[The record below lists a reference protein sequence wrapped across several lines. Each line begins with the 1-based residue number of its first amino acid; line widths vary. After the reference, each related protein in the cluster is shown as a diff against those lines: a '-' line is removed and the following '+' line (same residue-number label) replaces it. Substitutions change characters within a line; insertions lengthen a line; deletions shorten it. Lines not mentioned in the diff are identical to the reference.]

1 MTQRPDRD
9 APDGPPPAEPRRR
22 AAALAWADTSTTAIP
37 PTSWKQSHPNGIEPQ
52 DHMLRERRCR
62 ALTRQANGRS
72 IRHMGN
78 QFLANGRRATI
89 QDIATRAGV
98 TKGTVSKFLNSRPGY
113 YVAEATK
120 SRIEDAI
127 RELDFQPSAI
137 AQGLSHNRTMTI
149 GFVAA
154 DIRNPF
160 YPDLVAGVQAVVEQA
175 GYTLVLGSSGS
186 DSEREYAI
194 LRSMIRRR
202 VDGVILG
209 SARMQASEI
218 ELLARSGIRVVLASR
233 NLPELVAD
241 TVIVDNFA
249 GGELATRHL
258 IELGHTRIGH
268 IAGPLDVV
276 PFIDRMNGFRAAMAD
291 AGIPVDETLVSSV
304 RSSSDEGKVAA
315 HIVLSRRDRPTAL
328 FVANDNMA
336 LGAMDAAKQL
346 GLQIPQD
353 VSIVGFDNISLARN
367 SFIALTTIDSQAQHL
382 GEQAARALLARLA
395 SDSDA
400 TQPES
405 EYALTV
411 HPPILRVR
419 STTAGPAL

>member
-1 MTQRPDRD
+1 
-9 APDGPPPAEPRRR
+9 
-22 AAALAWADTSTTAIP
+22 
-37 PTSWKQSHPNGIEPQ
+37 
-52 DHMLRERRCR
+52 
-62 ALTRQANGRS
+62 
-72 IRHMGN
+72 MGN
-78 QFLANGRRATI
+78 QFPAGGRRVTI
-89 QDIATRAGV
+89 QDIAVRAGV
-98 TKGTVSKFLNSRPGY
+98 TKGTVSKFLNARPGY
-113 YVAEATK
+113 YVADTTRT
-120 SRIEDAI
+120 RIEDAI

-160 YPDLVAGVQAVVEQA
+160 YPDLVAGVQTVVEQA

-241 TVIVDNFA
+241 TVIIDNVA
-249 GGELATRHL
+249 GGELATTHL
-258 IELGHTRIGH
+258 IELGHRRIGH

-276 PFIDRMNGFRAAMAD
+276 PFIDRMTGYKAALATV
-291 AGIPVDETLVSSV
+291 GIPVDETLITSV
-304 RSSSDEGKVAA
+304 RSSSEEGRGAA
-315 HIVLSRRDRPTAL
+315 HQLLARSDRPTAL

-346 GLQIPQD
+346 GLRIPQD

-367 SFIALTTIDSQAQHL
+367 SFISLTTIDSQAQHL
-382 GEQAARALLARLA
+382 GEEAARVLLARL
-395 SDSDA
+395 SDDVDA
-400 TQPES
+400 DR
-405 EYALTV
+405 ADDAFVLTV

-419 STTAGPAL
+419 GSSAAPLSPSS